1 MPVPARVEGAQ
12 VGHRVQS
19 GGVARGAVPPEV
31 RRGELVVCCL
41 GNKHGY
47 VTLHRTG
54 NPLRRWTARR
64 SAPPLLPP
72 PGSWPSR
79 SESGHSPS
87 ASGRS
92 HSTMKSLHHLH
103 LLLRDGVLQL
113 LNLTQKG
120 LLQLLFVL
128 LFSPG
133 EHSHLQVLVV
143 DNQQLQRV
151 V

>member
-1 MPVPARVEGAQ
+1 
-12 VGHRVQS
+12 
-19 GGVARGAVPPEV
+19 
-31 RRGELVVCCL
+31 
-41 GNKHGY
+41 
-47 VTLHRTG
+47 
-54 NPLRRWTARR
+54 
-64 SAPPLLPP
+64 
-72 PGSWPSR
+72 
-79 SESGHSPS
+79 
-87 ASGRS
+87 
-92 HSTMKSLHHLH
+92 MKSLHHLH